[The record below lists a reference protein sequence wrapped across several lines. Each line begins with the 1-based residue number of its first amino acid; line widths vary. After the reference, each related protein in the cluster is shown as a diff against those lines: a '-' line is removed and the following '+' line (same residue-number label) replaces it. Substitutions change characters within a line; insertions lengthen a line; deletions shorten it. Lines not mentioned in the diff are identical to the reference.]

1 MALTVQADDG
11 DELSIQPFQ
20 LCDEQI
26 LVRLQLQNN
35 AHVGGGD
42 FDWVTLTPEQ
52 ARELGRALVL
62 AADMIEPV
70 TSPAG
75 PRTCN

>member
-11 DELSIQPFQ
+11 DELSIHPFQ

-52 ARELGRALVL
+52 ARELGRALLL
-62 AADMIEPV
+62 AADMLEPV
-70 TSPAG
+70 PLPADSC
-75 PRTCN
+75 THN

>member
-35 AHVGGGD
+35 AYVGGGD

-62 AADMIEPV
+62 AADMIEPAP
-70 TSPAG
+70 SASD